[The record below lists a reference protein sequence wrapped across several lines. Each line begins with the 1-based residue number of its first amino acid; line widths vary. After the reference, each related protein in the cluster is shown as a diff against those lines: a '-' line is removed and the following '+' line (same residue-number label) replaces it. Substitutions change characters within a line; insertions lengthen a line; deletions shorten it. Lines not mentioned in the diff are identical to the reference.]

1 MAFLDNIF
9 NPSNYSDTI
18 SRLLGYPQPQLGASS
33 AGFPDSHGSYGGVN
47 YPIYGKPQ
55 DETTTLSAQAVQQ
68 PQAPQQQTPQSAQ
81 YGPLD
86 ALYNF
91 SDQIRQKRG
100 LITALAGAVT
110 GRPANSA
117 ELPTRNALIQAG
129 APPEIADAAAKN
141 PDVLKAVAQ
150 RYLGEAF
157 KIVPYGGTAINNK
170 GDVLFK
176 NDAGGE
182 FTLDHPTLEAMAH
195 QARQG
200 DTTVF
205 QALGRGI
212 QGAQNIVMLRKEIA
226 RQNAA
231 EGTSGEAQA
240 QINAEFF
247 GAKAGQRAIGT
258 RTANIELAANELK
271 NVIPVVLDASKAVN
285 RTNYPD
291 LNKVILA
298 YQEKTGDPNVVKFG
312 QGINTLIN
320 LYARAINP
328 SGIPTVYDKSQAHD
342 ILYKAWSNGQFEA
355 AVGMMQKEVDA
366 ALASPGLVKQQ
377 MRDRMLGRETAA
389 PVTSA
394 PAAPSAGGIV
404 DYKDFFGTK

>member
-18 SRLLGYPQPQLGASS
+18 SRYLGYPQPQLGASS
-33 AGFPDSHGSYGGVN
+33 AGFPDSYGLYGGVN

-55 DETTTLSAQAVQQ
+55 DETTTLPAQTVQPQ
-68 PQAPQQQTPQSAQ
+68 QAPQQQAAPQPAQ

-91 SDQIRQKRG
+91 SDQLRQKRG

-110 GRPANSA
+110 GHPANTA
-117 ELPTRNALIQAG
+117 EEPTKNALIQAG
-129 APPEIADAAAKN
+129 APPEVADAAAKN
-141 PDVLKAVAQ
+141 PAILAAVAP

-182 FTLDHPTLEAMAH
+182 FTLDQPTLEAMAH

-205 QALGRGI
+205 QNLGRGI

-226 RQNAA
+226 RQNAV
-231 EGTSGEAQA
+231 EGTSGEEQA
-240 QINAEFF
+240 AKNAEFF
-247 GAKAGQRAIGT
+247 GSKAGQRAIGT

-342 ILYKAWSNGQFEA
+342 ILYKAWSSGQFEG
-355 AVGMMQKEVDA
+355 AVSMMQKEVDA

-377 MRDRMLGRETAA
+377 MRDRILGREPTAA
-389 PVTSA
+389 PAT
-394 PAAPSAGGIV
+394 PSASGIV

>member
-33 AGFPDSHGSYGGVN
+33 AGFPDSYGSYGGVN
-47 YPIYGKPQ
+47 YPVYGKPEDQ
-55 DETTTLSAQAVQQ
+55 TTTLSAQAQQ
-68 PQAPQQQTPQSAQ
+68 AQAPQQQQPAMPAPDFRQGLREKLQTAAAIINPAMADVLAKTGQGVQLQQGAAAEQ
-81 YGPLD
+81 
-86 ALYNF
+86 AL
-91 SDQIRQKRG
+91 
-100 LITALAGAVT
+100 LA
-110 GRPANSA
+110 
-117 ELPTRNALIQAG
+117 AG
-129 APPEIADAAAKN
+129 APA
-141 PDVLKAVAQ
+141 AVAQ
-150 RYLGEAF
+150 AAKLNPAVFSAVAPRYLGEAF

-182 FTLDHPTLEAMAH
+182 FTFDQPTLEAMAH

-200 DTTVF
+200 DTTVLSN
-205 QALGRGI
+205 LGRGI
-212 QGAQNIVMLRKEIA
+212 QGAQNIVALRKEIA
-226 RQNAA
+226 RQNAS
-231 EGTSGEAQA
+231 EGISGEEQA
-240 QINAEFF
+240 AKNAEFF
-247 GAKAGQRAIGT
+247 GSKAGQRAIGT

-271 NVIPVVLDASKAVN
+271 QVIPVVLDASKAVN
-285 RTNYPD
+285 RTNFPD
-291 LNKVILA
+291 LNKIILA

-328 SGIPTVYDKSQAHD
+328 SGIPTVYDKAQAHD